1 MTIDESTLLAYVDG
15 ALSAQQRARVKAA
28 LAHDPA
34 LRTQVDALR
43 ASCLPYQSAYALVAT
58 PEMPG
63 SLESRVASL
72 IAVAGGT
79 PTHSALSI
87 RQWIWAGAAVAAS
100 FLLGVVAPALI
111 AKPESTQ
118 TAQSLQA
125 TPWVEAIAS
134 YQALYVRATVDQAP
148 DTASRA
154 RQVLAEFAVGSSASA
169 ASATASASAS
179 ATASATAINVPDLR
193 EVGLTFKRIQRL
205 GYGDLPLLQMVYLP
219 TEGKPA
225 ALCVLPV
232 RASDR
237 QADEPLQMRH
247 IDGLAVATWQKAGLA
262 YVLTADMSQSK
273 AEAIARR
280 IAAEAFAT
288 LYQSA
293 S

>member
-15 ALSAQQRARVKAA
+15 ALSAQQRARVEAA

-34 LRTQVDALR
+34 LRAQVDTLR

-58 PEMPG
+58 PAMPG

-79 PTHSALSI
+79 PTHSALSM
-87 RQWIWAGAAVAAS
+87 RQWMWTGAAVAAS
-100 FLLGVVAPALI
+100 FMLGVVAPALI
-111 AKPESTQ
+111 AKPEITQ
-118 TAQSLQA
+118 AAQSLQA

-169 ASATASASAS
+169 ASATASSS
-179 ATASATAINVPDLR
+179 ASATAINVPDLR

-237 QADEPLQMRH
+237 QADAPLQMRH

>member
-15 ALSAQQRARVKAA
+15 ALSAQQRARVEAA

-34 LRTQVDALR
+34 LRAQADTLR

-58 PEMPG
+58 PAMPG

-79 PTHSALSI
+79 PTHSALSM
-87 RQWIWAGAAVAAS
+87 RQWMWTGAAVAAS
-100 FLLGVVAPALI
+100 FMLGVVAPALI
-111 AKPESTQ
+111 AKPEITQ
-118 TAQSLQA
+118 AAQSLQA

-169 ASATASASAS
+169 AS

-237 QADEPLQMRH
+237 QADAPLQMRH

-280 IAAEAFAT
+280 IAAEAFAA
-288 LYQSA
+288 LYQRA